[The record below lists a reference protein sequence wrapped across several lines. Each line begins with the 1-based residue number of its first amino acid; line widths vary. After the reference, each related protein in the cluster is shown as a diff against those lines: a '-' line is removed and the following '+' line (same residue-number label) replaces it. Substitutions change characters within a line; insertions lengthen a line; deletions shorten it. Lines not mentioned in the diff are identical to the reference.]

1 MTKRR
6 LIFAPGCFDDL
17 ELSQEELDSLVNKIT
32 DSFENGDFEDGEPL
46 DDEEAEELLK
56 ILDNKNSRQWTI

>member
-6 LIFAPGCFDDL
+6 LIFASGCFDDFDI
-17 ELSQEELDSLVNKIT
+17 SQEELDSLVDKIT
-32 DSFENGDFEDGEPL
+32 DSFDNGDFENGEPL

-56 ILDNKNSRQWTI
+56 ILDQKNSRQ

>member
-1 MTKRR
+1 
-6 LIFAPGCFDDL
+6 
-17 ELSQEELDSLVNKIT
+17 LVNKIT

-56 ILDNKNSRQWTI
+56 ILDNKNSRQ

>member
-56 ILDNKNSRQWTI
+56 ILDNNNSRQ

>member
-6 LIFAPGCFDDL
+6 LIFVPGCFDDL
-17 ELSQEELDSLVNKIT
+17 DISQEELDSLVDKIT
-32 DSFENGDFEDGEPL
+32 DSFDNGDFEDGEPL

-56 ILDNKNSRQWTI
+56 ILDQKNSRQ

>member
-17 ELSQEELDSLVNKIT
+17 AISQEELDSLVDKIT
-32 DSFENGDFEDGEPL
+32 DSFDNGDFEDGEPL

-56 ILDNKNSRQWTI
+56 ILDQKNSRQ

>member
-6 LIFAPGCFDDL
+6 LIFASGCFDDL
-17 ELSQEELDSLVNKIT
+17 DISQEELDSLVDKIT
-32 DSFENGDFEDGEPL
+32 DSFDNGDFENGEPL

-56 ILDNKNSRQWTI
+56 ILDQKNSRQ